1 MSKKHIAL
9 AISGAVVVVAG
20 AACWLRDCFRFA
32 KSPSQSRLSEI
43 TSPSDNDESSSSA
56 SSTCGSAA
64 LLQPQPELKP
74 LQDALLMPGLHWKE
88 LAIIAD
94 AEAAEKHGHIS
105 FRDHFAGITV
115 TLSLSHIPWLPVEQ
129 AALTQVTRPMRLMI
143 AAAWF
148 LGRRW
153 PAAGR
158 QRLRQQPLQPLD
170 CLHDSCSARV
180 LVRVMFGF
188 AATACR
194 RLTSAPGDGTTWCLA
209 GWVME
214 RVSRGRVRRV
224 QVQPQRRAC
233 CLAPHVCVL

>member
-9 AISGAVVVVAG
+9 AISGAAVVVAY
-20 AACWLRDCFRFA
+20 WLRDCFRFA
-32 KSPSQSRLSEI
+32 KSPPQSRLSEVA
-43 TSPSDNDESSSSA
+43 SPSDNDESSSSE
-56 SSTCGSAA
+56 SSICAA
-64 LLQPQPELKP
+64 PLQPKPELKP

-88 LAIIAD
+88 LAIIAN

-105 FRDHFAGITV
+105 FRDHFAGTTV
-115 TLSLSHIPWLPVEQ
+115 TLTLSHIPWLPVEQ
-129 AALTQVTRPMRLMI
+129 AALAQVTRPMRLMI

-158 QRLRQQPLQPLD
+158 QQPLPPLD
-170 CLHDSCSARV
+170 CLHDGCSARV
-180 LVRVMFGF
+180 PVRVMFGF

-194 RLTSAPGDGTTWCLA
+194 RLASAPGNGTTWCLA